1 MIAILKV
8 WGHLCF
14 LSSQNSFTFARM
26 DMNVKAIE
34 DILEPYD
41 AVCFDA
47 YGVLNN
53 YKGLIP
59 GINETIDFLEKN
71 GKQSLVLTNDASRNP
86 EDLADKYQK
95 RGIHALGPEKIIS
108 SGMLAQEYMRHKV
121 TDGLVAYL
129 GTEQSKYYI
138 ESLGL
143 NAISIREI
151 DFERLEEISALVFLD
166 DEGFDWDTDLSK
178 TVNLL
183 RKTNIPT
190 IVANTDLKYPVS
202 KSNVNIAIGAI
213 ANMIEGIVG
222 KRFLRFGK
230 PDTQMFLFAY
240 QRLVAQQYVEKH
252 KVLMVG
258 DTLETDI
265 LGGNKFGFDTALV
278 LTGNTQAHKAE
289 LRIRSKGIIPTYV
302 IHSAGMGA

>member
-1 MIAILKV
+1 
-8 WGHLCF
+8 
-14 LSSQNSFTFARM
+14 M
-26 DMNVKAIE
+26 DLNVKVIE
-34 DILEPYD
+34 EILAPYD

-59 GINETIDFLEKN
+59 GINDTIDFLEQN
-71 GKQSLVLTNDASRNP
+71 GKQSLVLTNDASRDP
-86 EDLADKYQK
+86 ESLAAKYQK
-95 RGIHALGPEKIIS
+95 RGIHTLGPEKIIS

-121 TDGLVAYL
+121 TGGLVAFL
-129 GTEQSKYYI
+129 GTDQSKYYI

-143 NAISIREI
+143 TAIPVREI
-151 DFERLEEISALVFLD
+151 NMEQIDQISAMVFLD

-240 QRLVAQQYVEKH
+240 QHLIKQEFVEKH

-278 LTGNTQAHKAE
+278 LTGNTLAHKAE
-289 LRIRSKGIIPTYV
+289 LRIKSKGIIPTYI
-302 IHSAGMGA
+302 IHSAGIGNGY

>member
-1 MIAILKV
+1 ME
-8 WGHLCF
+8 
-14 LSSQNSFTFARM
+14 
-26 DMNVKAIE
+26 MNVKMIE
-34 DILEPYD
+34 EILAPYE

-53 YKGLIP
+53 YNGLIP
-59 GINETIDFLEKN
+59 GINETIDFLEQK

-86 EDLADKYQK
+86 EQLAAKYQK

-129 GTEQSKYYI
+129 GTAQSKYYI

-143 NAISIREI
+143 NAIAIRDVDLEQI
-151 DFERLEEISALVFLD
+151 DEISAMVFLD
-166 DEGFDWDTDLSK
+166 DEGFDWDQDLSK

-202 KSNVNIAIGAI
+202 KSHVNIAIGAI

-222 KRFLRFGK
+222 KKFLHFGK

-240 QRLVAQQYVEKH
+240 QRLNEQQFVEKH

-278 LTGNTQAHKAE
+278 LTGNTLAHKAE
-289 LRIRSKGIIPTYV
+289 LRIRSKGIIPTHL
-302 IHSAGMGA
+302 IQSAGIGNKIQFFPSKL